1 MIVDKIRIFFE
12 NISLLFEKYI
22 VTRIENFQIKDIF
35 DILILSFI
43 LFFVFSFIMDRRA
56 GKLAL
61 GLVFVI
67 LILMIGNI
75 FEMRAITFIFQ
86 NFYQAGIIAII
97 IVFQPEL
104 RTALEKVGTAPISN
118 IKNMSVD
125 IKNTSYISNAISIIS
140 EAVCDLSM
148 EKTGALIVIERSTK
162 LGDHIK
168 TGTILNAQLT
178 TPLLKNVFFNKA
190 PLHDGAVILRNYRIF
205 SAGCFLPLST
215 KEDII
220 SDLGTRHRAAI
231 GISELSDAIVIVVS
245 EETGNISIANNGT
258 LKRNYSYKTL
268 KAELSRQLL
277 PSTDAHAKQVKANKK
292 SAEFVNEEDSDL

>member
-1 MIVDKIRIFFE
+1 MDKIRIFFE

-67 LILMIGNI
+67 LILMLGNI

>member
-1 MIVDKIRIFFE
+1 MEKIRLFFE
-12 NISLLFEKYI
+12 NILFLFEKYI
-22 VTRIENFQIKDIF
+22 LTRVEGIELKDIF
-35 DILILSFI
+35 DILILSFTI
-43 LFFVFSFIMDRRA
+43 FFVFRFIMDRRA

-61 GLVFVI
+61 GLIFVVII
-67 LILMIGNI
+67 LIIGNV
-75 FEMRAITFIFQ
+75 FEMRAITFILQ

-104 RTALEKVGTAPISN
+104 RAALEKMGTAPISN
-118 IKNMSVD
+118 IKNISVD
-125 IKNTSYISNAISIIS
+125 TKNTAYITNAISVIS
-140 EAVCDLSM
+140 ESVCDLSM

-178 TPLLKNVFFNKA
+178 TPLLKNIFFNKA

-268 KAELSRQLL
+268 KSELSKLLL
-277 PSTDAHAKQVKANKK
+277 PSSDTHVKANKANK
-292 SAEFVNEEDSDL
+292 KTAEFTNEEDSAL

>member
-1 MIVDKIRIFFE
+1 MEKIRLFFE
-12 NISLLFEKYI
+12 NILFLLEKYI
-22 VTRIENFQIKDIF
+22 LTRVEGIELKDIF
-35 DILILSFI
+35 DILILSFTI
-43 LFFVFSFIMDRRA
+43 FFVFRFIMDRRA

-61 GLVFVI
+61 GLIFVVII
-67 LILMIGNI
+67 LIIGNV
-75 FEMRAITFIFQ
+75 FEMRAITFILQ

-104 RTALEKVGTAPISN
+104 RAALEKMGTAPISN
-118 IKNMSVD
+118 IKNISVD
-125 IKNTSYISNAISIIS
+125 TKNTAYITNAISVIS
-140 EAVCDLSM
+140 ESVCDLSM

-178 TPLLKNVFFNKA
+178 TPLLKNIFFNKA
-190 PLHDGAVILRNYRIF
+190 PLHDGAVILRTYRIF

-268 KAELSRQLL
+268 KSELSKLLL
-277 PSTDAHAKQVKANKK
+277 PSSDTHVKANKANK
-292 SAEFVNEEDSDL
+292 KTAEFTNEEDSAL

>member
-1 MIVDKIRIFFE
+1 MDKIKIFFE
-12 NISLLFEKYI
+12 NISLFFEKYI

-67 LILMIGNI
+67 LILMLGNI

-125 IKNTSYISNAISIIS
+125 IKNASYVSNAISIIS

-277 PSTDAHAKQVKANKK
+277 PSTEAHAKPAKANKK
-292 SAEFVNEEDSDL
+292 NAEFVNEEDSDL

>member
-1 MIVDKIRIFFE
+1 MDKIKIFWE
-12 NISLLFEKYI
+12 NVWLFFEKYMI
-22 VTRIENFQIKDIF
+22 TRIEGIEVKDIF
-35 DILILSFI
+35 DIFILSVI
-43 LFFVFSFIMDRRA
+43 LFFVFRFIMDRRA

-61 GLVFVI
+61 GLIFVAII
-67 LILMIGNI
+67 LVVGNA
-75 FEMRAITFIFQ
+75 FKMYATTFILQ
-86 NFYQAGIIAII
+86 NFYQAGVIAII

-104 RTALEKVGTAPISN
+104 RAALEKMGTASISN

-125 IKNTSYISNAISIIS
+125 IKNTSYITNAINVIS
-140 EAVCDLSM
+140 ETVCDLSM

-168 TGTILNAQLT
+168 TGTTLNAQLT
-178 TPLLKNVFFNKA
+178 APLLKNIFYNKA

-215 KEDII
+215 KQDII

-245 EETGNISIANNGT
+245 EETGNISIANDGT

-268 KAELSRQLL
+268 KSELSKLLL
-277 PSTDAHAKQVKANKK
+277 PNVEHHGKSGKDNKK
-292 SAEFVNEEDSDL
+292 TAEFTNEEDSAI

>member
-1 MIVDKIRIFFE
+1 MDKIKIFFE

-67 LILMIGNI
+67 LILMLGNI

-125 IKNTSYISNAISIIS
+125 IKNASYISNAISIIS

-277 PSTDAHAKQVKANKK
+277 PSTDAHAKPVKANKK

>member
-1 MIVDKIRIFFE
+1 MEKIKLFFE
-12 NISLLFEKYI
+12 NVWFLFEKYI
-22 VTRIENFQIKDIF
+22 ITRIEGIEVKDIF
-35 DILILSFI
+35 DIFILSLI
-43 LFFVFSFIMDRRA
+43 LFFVFRFIMDRRA

-61 GLVFVI
+61 GLLLLAIILFV
-67 LILMIGNI
+67 GNA
-75 FEMRAITFIFQ
+75 FDMHAITFILQ

-104 RTALEKVGTAPISN
+104 RAALEKMGTASISN
-118 IKNMSVD
+118 IKNISVD
-125 IKNTSYISNAISIIS
+125 IKSTSYISNAISVIS
-140 EAVCDLSM
+140 ETVCDLSM

-178 TPLLKNVFFNKA
+178 APLLKNIFFNKA

-215 KEDII
+215 KEDIV

-245 EETGNISIANNGT
+245 EETGNISIAKNGT

-268 KAELSRQLL
+268 KNELSKLLL
-277 PSTDAHAKQVKANKK
+277 PNVEQHSKSGKDNKK
-292 SAEFVNEEDSDL
+292 ATEFSNEEDSAI

>member
-1 MIVDKIRIFFE
+1 MDKIILFFK
-12 NISLLFEKYI
+12 NIWFFFEKYVI
-22 VTRIENFQIKDIF
+22 TRFEKFEIKDAI
-35 DILILSFI
+35 DILILSLI
-43 LFFVFSFIMDRRA
+43 LFFVFRFIMDRRA

-67 LILMIGNI
+67 LILILSSLL
-75 FEMRAITFIFQ
+75 EMRAVTFIFQ

-104 RTALEKVGTAPISN
+104 RSALEKVGTAPISN
-118 IKNMSVD
+118 IKNISAD
-125 IKNTSYISNAISIIS
+125 TKNSSNVINAIGIIS

-190 PLHDGAVILRNYRIF
+190 PLHDGAVILRNYRIY

-231 GISELSDAIVIVVS
+231 GVSELSDAVVIVVS
-245 EETGNISIANNGT
+245 EETGNISIAHNGT
-258 LKRNYSYKTL
+258 LKRNYGYKTL
-268 KAELSRQLL
+268 KSELSKLLL
-277 PSTDAHAKQVKANKK
+277 PTADNHVKAVKNSKK
-292 SAEFVNEEDSDL
+292 APEFVNEEDTDL

>member
-1 MIVDKIRIFFE
+1 MEKIKLFFE
-12 NISLLFEKYI
+12 NIVFLFEKY
-22 VTRIENFQIKDIF
+22 VLTRIENIEIKDVF

-43 LFFVFSFIMDRRA
+43 LFFVFRFIMDRRA

-67 LILMIGNI
+67 LILILGNL

-104 RTALEKVGTAPISN
+104 RSALEKMGTAPISN
-118 IKNMSVD
+118 IKNISVD
-125 IKNTSYISNAISIIS
+125 TKNSSYITNAIGIIS

-178 TPLLKNVFFNKA
+178 TPLLKNIFFNKA

-245 EETGNISIANNGT
+245 EETGNISIAHNGT

-268 KAELSRQLL
+268 KSELSKLLL
-277 PSTDAHAKQVKANKK
+277 PSSDSHAKLNRSNKK
-292 SAEFVNEEDSDL
+292 ATEFVNEEDSDL

>member
-1 MIVDKIRIFFE
+1 MEKIRLFFE
-12 NISLLFEKYI
+12 NILFLLEKYI
-22 VTRIENFQIKDIF
+22 LTRVEGIELKDIF
-35 DILILSFI
+35 DILILSFTI
-43 LFFVFSFIMDRRA
+43 FFVFRFIMDRRA

-61 GLVFVI
+61 GLIFVVII
-67 LILMIGNI
+67 LIIGNV
-75 FEMRAITFIFQ
+75 FEMRAITFILQ

-104 RTALEKVGTAPISN
+104 RAALEKMGTAPISN
-118 IKNMSVD
+118 IKNISVD
-125 IKNTSYISNAISIIS
+125 TKNTAYITNAISVIS
-140 EAVCDLSM
+140 ESVCDLSM

-178 TPLLKNVFFNKA
+178 TPLLKNIFFNKA

-268 KAELSRQLL
+268 KSELSKLLL
-277 PSTDAHAKQVKANKK
+277 PSSDTHVKANKANK
-292 SAEFVNEEDSDL
+292 KTAEFTNEEDSAL

>member
-1 MIVDKIRIFFE
+1 MEKIKLFFE
-12 NISLLFEKYI
+12 NMVFLFEKY
-22 VTRIENFQIKDIF
+22 VLTRIENIEIKDVF
-35 DILILSFI
+35 DILILSLI
-43 LFFVFSFIMDRRA
+43 LFFVFRFIMDRRA

-67 LILMIGNI
+67 LILILGNL

-104 RTALEKVGTAPISN
+104 RSALEKMGTAPISN
-118 IKNMSVD
+118 IKNISVD
-125 IKNTSYISNAISIIS
+125 TKNSSYITNAIGIIS

-178 TPLLKNVFFNKA
+178 TPLLKNIFFNKA

-245 EETGNISIANNGT
+245 EETGNISIAHNGT

-268 KAELSRQLL
+268 KSELSKLLL
-277 PSTDAHAKQVKANKK
+277 PSSDAHSKANKSNK
-292 SAEFVNEEDSDL
+292 KAAEFVNEEDSPL

>member
-1 MIVDKIRIFFE
+1 MLFFK
-12 NISLLFEKYI
+12 NVILFFEKYVI
-22 VTRIENFQIKDIF
+22 TRFESFEIKDIF
-35 DILILSFI
+35 DILILSLI
-43 LFFVFSFIMDRRA
+43 LFFVFRFIMDRRA

-67 LILMIGNI
+67 LILILSSLFN
-75 FEMRAITFIFQ
+75 MRAVTFIFQ

-104 RTALEKVGTAPISN
+104 RSALEKVGTAPISN
-118 IKNMSVD
+118 IKNISTD
-125 IKNTSYISNAISIIS
+125 TKNASYVMQSIGIIS

-178 TPLLKNVFFNKA
+178 VSLLKNVFFNKA

-268 KAELSRQLL
+268 KAELSKLLL
-277 PSTDAHAKQVKANKK
+277 PSADAHVKAAKSNKK
-292 SAEFVNEEDSDL
+292 APEFANEEDTDL

>member
-1 MIVDKIRIFFE
+1 MEKIRLFFE
-12 NISLLFEKYI
+12 NILFLFEKYI
-22 VTRIENFQIKDIF
+22 LTRVEGIELKDIF
-35 DILILSFI
+35 DILILSFTI
-43 LFFVFSFIMDRRA
+43 FFVFRFIMDRRA

-61 GLVFVI
+61 GLIFVVII
-67 LILMIGNI
+67 LIIGNV
-75 FEMRAITFIFQ
+75 FEMRAITFILQ

-104 RTALEKVGTAPISN
+104 RAALEKMGTAPISN
-118 IKNMSVD
+118 IKNISVD
-125 IKNTSYISNAISIIS
+125 TKNTAYITNAISVIS
-140 EAVCDLSM
+140 ESVCDLSM

-178 TPLLKNVFFNKA
+178 TPLLKNIFFNKA

-268 KAELSRQLL
+268 KSELSKLLL
-277 PSTDAHAKQVKANKK
+277 PSSDTHVKANKPNK
-292 SAEFVNEEDSDL
+292 KTAEFTNEEDSAL